1 MKTSK
6 RILSVALT
14 CLLIATTALT
24 AMAQDETRRSEL
36 GIRQLLVQKKMLEL
50 ETKVTVI
57 AEKLREKEPKRAE
70 LLVAAYQQSKE
81 QLITK
86 KMEEASTLL
95 DKGQFKAADSLLDEV
110 VVNIESLVRLL
121 TQSKDK
127 EASAQEE
134 IRQLEH
140 WKKQI
145 EKVQAEQIAKRNELE
160 KVSDKEKAIDKL
172 AGQIKRLKGLIE
184 EQKAVIDDTKDKTKA
199 GLRALDKV
207 ADKQFDVRKKTQELK
222 DEIAGL
228 NKPSEGE
235 PNLGDGKPQDG
246 KPQDGKPQD
255 GKPQDG
261 KPQDGKPQ
269 DGKPQDGK
277 PEDGKPEDGKPEDC
291 LLYTSPSPR
300 DATLSRMPSSA

>member
-86 KMEEASTLL
+86 KME
-95 DKGQFKAADSLLDEV
+95 
-110 VVNIESLVRLL
+110 
-121 TQSKDK
+121 
-127 EASAQEE
+127 
-134 IRQLEH
+134 
-140 WKKQI
+140 
-145 EKVQAEQIAKRNELE
+145 
-160 KVSDKEKAIDKL
+160 
-172 AGQIKRLKGLIE
+172 
-184 EQKAVIDDTKDKTKA
+184 
-199 GLRALDKV
+199 
-207 ADKQFDVRKKTQELK
+207 
-222 DEIAGL
+222 
-228 NKPSEGE
+228 
-235 PNLGDGKPQDG
+235 
-246 KPQDGKPQD
+246 
-255 GKPQDG
+255 
-261 KPQDGKPQ
+261 
-269 DGKPQDGK
+269 
-277 PEDGKPEDGKPEDC
+277 DC

-300 DATLSRMPSSA
+300 DKRQSRMPSSA